1 MRTHWRPQLFAAALI
16 MLSVSGC
23 ATDQTSKQTSQD
35 AEETTEVVQ
44 NSTTAETSEAA
55 PTTEANQSVETVD
68 TAEVVEGKA
77 SWYGP
82 GFYGNK
88 TTSGDVLEKGTM
100 TAAHSSL
107 PMGTEVKV
115 TRLDTGESVTVEI
128 NDRKPFK
135 QGTVIDLAHGAAE
148 ALDIDD
154 DGTASV
160 SIEVLD

>member
-23 ATDQTSKQTSQD
+23 ATDQTSKQTAPD

-44 NSTTAETSEAA
+44 NNTTAETSEAA
-55 PTTEANQSVETVD
+55 PTTEADQSVETVD